1 MLVTAFLASSVLP
14 MMPWKVAMKVLI
26 NPVPAVLSQVTA
38 ACPVFIASRWSCAP
52 PPRFDLMRA
61 IHQPRV
67 PESSPLDGRRCLAV
81 TVH

>member
-38 ACPVFIASRWSCAP
+38 ACPVFP
-52 PPRFDLMRA
+52 
-61 IHQPRV
+61 
-67 PESSPLDGRRCLAV
+67 
-81 TVH
+81 